1 MFTAIEGPWL
11 LETGEKNRILFRRNM
26 FAFGETVERTPK
38 DCAAERARIK
48 KGKVLGTRQP
58 IELIQTKE
66 SLVLPNITTTQLS
79 QNCKTS
85 WEEREE
91 INGQERK
98 NIQQI
103 AKPGRLRDS
112 TYMFEEIGGK
122 CVRDL
127 EGLFIS
133 KLNFQ
138 SGNVDDSPE
147 PLSSSC
153 EKNQRK
159 QRSRLSKTDSGF
171 CEDSIDETATLLFV
185 DSPNESD
192 KASNTS
198 NSSRSGTSPDQTTS
212 NRVSRSV
219 KTRTITMDFKTIL
232 NRDNKVVVRNT
243 DRLTTRA
250 NMCVQSQQSLHADLV
265 AFKSFSTYHNGETSN
280 CTLQTNEHCVKLR
293 EVILKTRRNSF
304 DGEAVKQSDTSLAV
318 LKTRRRLL
326 GKRCSAGPAFSFTER
341 RVNKERTVDISRANC
356 NCAQRRAQFSDLERP
371 DLNRQCV
378 SCPVD
383 FVAPQQFQ
391 DRITPRD
398 SENQAD
404 LGCSVSTSGLT
415 EKALLET
422 SQSQETVDV
431 NVKCQEWLNRW
442 LLFNNSPQTAES

>member
-1 MFTAIEGPWL
+1 
-11 LETGEKNRILFRRNM
+11 M
-26 FAFGETVERTPK
+26 FAFGETVEKTPK
-38 DCAAERARIK
+38 DFAAERARIK

-66 SLVLPNITTTQLS
+66 SLVLPNITTTQLT

-85 WEEREE
+85 WEEREVM
-91 INGQERK
+91 NGQERK

-112 TYMFEEIGGK
+112 TYVFEEIGGK
-122 CVRDL
+122 CVKDL

-147 PLSSSC
+147 LFSSSC
-153 EKNQRK
+153 KKNQRTH
-159 QRSRLSKTDSGF
+159 QSRFSKTDSGF
-171 CEDSIDETATLLFV
+171 CEDSTDETATPLFV

-198 NSSRSGTSPDQTTS
+198 NSSRSGTSPDHTTS
-212 NRVSRSV
+212 NRASRSE
-219 KTRTITMDFKTIL
+219 KMRRITMDFRTIL
-232 NRDNKVVVRNT
+232 NRGTKTVVRNT

-250 NMCVQSQQSLHADLV
+250 NMCIQSQQSLHADLV
-265 AFKSFSTYHNGETSN
+265 ALKSFTTHHNGETSN

-293 EVILKTRRNSF
+293 EVILKTSRNSF
-304 DGEAVKQSDTSLAV
+304 HGEAVKQSDTSLAV
-318 LKTRRRLL
+318 LKTKRRLL
-326 GKRCSAGPAFSFTER
+326 GKRCSAGPPFSFMEP
-341 RVNKERTVDISRANC
+341 RVNKERTVDMSRGTC
-356 NCAQRRAQFSDLERP
+356 NCEQRRVQFSDLETLN
-371 DLNRQCV
+371 LNRQCV

-383 FVAPQQFQ
+383 FVASQQLQ

-398 SENQAD
+398 SENLAD
-404 LGCSVSTSGLT
+404 LSCALSASGLT

-422 SQSQETVDV
+422 SQPQETVDV

-442 LLFNNSPQTAES
+442 LLFNNSPQTVESSTAVT

>member
-1 MFTAIEGPWL
+1 
-11 LETGEKNRILFRRNM
+11 M

-38 DCAAERARIK
+38 DFAAERARIK

-66 SLVLPNITTTQLS
+66 SLVLPNITTTQLT

-85 WEEREE
+85 WEEREVM
-91 INGQERK
+91 NGQERK

-112 TYMFEEIGGK
+112 TYVFEEIGGK
-122 CVRDL
+122 CVKDL

-147 PLSSSC
+147 LFSSSC
-153 EKNQRK
+153 KKNQRTH
-159 QRSRLSKTDSGF
+159 QSRLSKTDSGF
-171 CEDSIDETATLLFV
+171 CEDSTDETATPLFV

-198 NSSRSGTSPDQTTS
+198 NSSRSGTSPDHTTS
-212 NRVSRSV
+212 NRVSRSE
-219 KTRTITMDFKTIL
+219 KMRRITMDFRTIL
-232 NRDNKVVVRNT
+232 NRGTKTVVRNT

-250 NMCVQSQQSLHADLV
+250 NMCIQSQQSLHADLV
-265 AFKSFSTYHNGETSN
+265 ALKSFTTHHNGETSN

-304 DGEAVKQSDTSLAV
+304 HGEAVKQSDTSLAV
-318 LKTRRRLL
+318 LKTKRRLL
-326 GKRCSAGPAFSFTER
+326 GKRCSAGPPFSFMEP
-341 RVNKERTVDISRANC
+341 RVNKERTVDMSRGTC
-356 NCAQRRAQFSDLERP
+356 NCEQRRVQFSDLETLN
-371 DLNRQCV
+371 LNRQCV

-383 FVAPQQFQ
+383 FVASQQSQ

-398 SENQAD
+398 SEVSCA
-404 LGCSVSTSGLT
+404 VSTSGLT

-442 LLFNNSPQTAES
+442 LLFNNSPQTVESSTAVT

>member
-1 MFTAIEGPWL
+1 
-11 LETGEKNRILFRRNM
+11 M
-26 FAFGETVERTPK
+26 FAFGETFERTPK
-38 DCAAERARIK
+38 DFAAERARIK
-48 KGKVLGTRQP
+48 KGKVLGTRQS
-58 IELIQTKE
+58 IELTQTKE
-66 SLVLPNITTTQLS
+66 SLVLPNITTTQLT

-85 WEEREE
+85 WEEREV

-98 NIQQI
+98 TIQQI
-103 AKPGRLRDS
+103 TKPGRLRDS
-112 TYMFEEIGGK
+112 SYVFEEIGGK

-127 EGLFIS
+127 EGLFTS
-133 KLNFQ
+133 TGLNFQ
-138 SGNVDDSPE
+138 SGNVDDSSE
-147 PLSSSC
+147 PFSSSC

-171 CEDSIDETATLLFV
+171 CEDSVDETATPLFV

-198 NSSRSGTSPDQTTS
+198 NSSTSGTSPDHTTS
-212 NRVSRSV
+212 NRASRSE
-219 KTRTITMDFKTIL
+219 KTRRITIDFKTIL

-265 AFKSFSTYHNGETSN
+265 AFKSFSAYHNGETSN
-280 CTLQTNEHCVKLR
+280 CTLKTNEHCVKLR

-326 GKRCSAGPAFSFTER
+326 GKRCSVSPPFSFTER
-341 RVNKERTVDISRANC
+341 RVNKERIVDISRANC
-356 NCAQRRAQFSDLERP
+356 NCAQRRAQFLDLERL

-383 FVAPQQFQ
+383 FVASQQFQ

-404 LGCSVSTSGLT
+404 LGCAVSTSGLT
-415 EKALLET
+415 EKALLDT

>member
-1 MFTAIEGPWL
+1 
-11 LETGEKNRILFRRNM
+11 M

-38 DCAAERARIK
+38 DFAAERARIK

-66 SLVLPNITTTQLS
+66 SLVLPNITTTQLT

-85 WEEREE
+85 WEEREVM
-91 INGQERK
+91 NGQERK

-112 TYMFEEIGGK
+112 TYVFEEIGGK
-122 CVRDL
+122 CVKDL

-147 PLSSSC
+147 LFSSSC
-153 EKNQRK
+153 KKNQRTH
-159 QRSRLSKTDSGF
+159 QSRLSKTDSGF
-171 CEDSIDETATLLFV
+171 CEDSTDETATPLFV

-192 KASNTS
+192 KASNAS
-198 NSSRSGTSPDQTTS
+198 NSSRSGTSPDHTTS
-212 NRVSRSV
+212 NRVSRSE
-219 KTRTITMDFKTIL
+219 KMRRITMDFRTIL
-232 NRDNKVVVRNT
+232 NRGTKTVVRNT

-250 NMCVQSQQSLHADLV
+250 NMCIQSQQSLHADLV
-265 AFKSFSTYHNGETSN
+265 ALKSFTTHHNGETSN

-304 DGEAVKQSDTSLAV
+304 HGEAVKQSDTSLAV
-318 LKTRRRLL
+318 LKTKRRLL
-326 GKRCSAGPAFSFTER
+326 GKRCSAGPPFSFMEP
-341 RVNKERTVDISRANC
+341 RVNKERTVDMSRGTC
-356 NCAQRRAQFSDLERP
+356 SCEQRRVQFSDLETLN
-371 DLNRQCV
+371 LNRQCV

-383 FVAPQQFQ
+383 FVASQQLQ

-398 SENQAD
+398 SENLAD
-404 LGCSVSTSGLT
+404 LSCALSASGLT

-442 LLFNNSPQTAES
+442 LLFNNSPQTVESSTAVT

>member
-1 MFTAIEGPWL
+1 
-11 LETGEKNRILFRRNM
+11 M

-38 DCAAERARIK
+38 DFAAERARIK

-66 SLVLPNITTTQLS
+66 SLVLPNITTTQLT

-85 WEEREE
+85 WEEREVM
-91 INGQERK
+91 NGQERK

-112 TYMFEEIGGK
+112 TYVFEEIGGK
-122 CVRDL
+122 CVKDL

-147 PLSSSC
+147 LFSSSSK
-153 EKNQRK
+153 KNQRTH
-159 QRSRLSKTDSGF
+159 QSRLSKTDSGF
-171 CEDSIDETATLLFV
+171 CEDSTDETATPLFV

-192 KASNTS
+192 KASNAS
-198 NSSRSGTSPDQTTS
+198 NSSRSGTSPDHTTS
-212 NRVSRSV
+212 NRVSSSEKMR
-219 KTRTITMDFKTIL
+219 RITMDFRTIL
-232 NRDNKVVVRNT
+232 NRGTKTVVRNT

-250 NMCVQSQQSLHADLV
+250 NMCIQSQQSLHADLV
-265 AFKSFSTYHNGETSN
+265 AFKSFTTHHNGETSN

-304 DGEAVKQSDTSLAV
+304 HGEAVKQSDTSLAV

-326 GKRCSAGPAFSFTER
+326 GKRCMAGPPFSFMEP
-341 RVNKERTVDISRANC
+341 RVNKERSVDMSRPTC
-356 NCAQRRAQFSDLERP
+356 NCEQRRVQFSDLERL

-383 FVAPQQFQ
+383 FVASPQTQ
-391 DRITPRD
+391 DRVTPRD
-398 SENQAD
+398 SEVSCA
-404 LGCSVSTSGLT
+404 LSTSGLT

-422 SQSQETVDV
+422 SQSQETVNV

-442 LLFNNSPQTAES
+442 LLFNNSPQTVESSTAVT

>member
-1 MFTAIEGPWL
+1 
-11 LETGEKNRILFRRNM
+11 M

-66 SLVLPNITTTQLS
+66 SLVLPNITTQLT

-85 WEEREE
+85 WEEREV

-98 NIQQI
+98 TIQQI

-112 TYMFEEIGGK
+112 TYMFEDIGCK
-122 CVRDL
+122 CVKDL

-138 SGNVDDSPE
+138 SGNVDDSSE
-147 PLSSSC
+147 LFSSSC

-171 CEDSIDETATLLFV
+171 CEDSTDAETATLLFV
-185 DSPNESD
+185 DSPNESV

-198 NSSRSGTSPDQTTS
+198 NSSRSGTSPDHSTS

-219 KTRTITMDFKTIL
+219 KSRTIAMDFKTIL

-293 EVILKTRRNSF
+293 EVILKTRRNSS
-304 DGEAVKQSDTSLAV
+304 DGETVKQSDTSLAV

-326 GKRCSAGPAFSFTER
+326 GKRCSAGPPFSFTER

-356 NCAQRRAQFSDLERP
+356 NCEQRRAQFSDLERL

-383 FVAPQQFQ
+383 FVASRQFQ

-398 SENQAD
+398 SENQVD
-404 LGCSVSTSGLT
+404 LGCAVSTFGLT
-415 EKALLET
+415 ENALLET

-442 LLFNNSPQTAES
+442 RLLNNSPQTAES

>member
-1 MFTAIEGPWL
+1 
-11 LETGEKNRILFRRNM
+11 M

-38 DCAAERARIK
+38 DFAAERARIK

-58 IELIQTKE
+58 IKLIQTKE
-66 SLVLPNITTTQLS
+66 SLVLPNITTTQLT

-85 WEEREE
+85 WEEREVM
-91 INGQERK
+91 NGQERK

-112 TYMFEEIGGK
+112 TYVFEEIGGK
-122 CVRDL
+122 CVKDL

-147 PLSSSC
+147 LFSSSC
-153 EKNQRK
+153 KRNQRTH
-159 QRSRLSKTDSGF
+159 QSRLSKTDSGF
-171 CEDSIDETATLLFV
+171 CEDSTDETATPLFV

-198 NSSRSGTSPDQTTS
+198 NSSRSGTSPDHTTS
-212 NRVSRSV
+212 NRASRSE
-219 KTRTITMDFKTIL
+219 KMRRITMDFRTIL
-232 NRDNKVVVRNT
+232 NRGTKTVVRNT

-250 NMCVQSQQSLHADLV
+250 NMCIQSQQSLHADLV
-265 AFKSFSTYHNGETSN
+265 AFKSFTAHHNGETSN

-304 DGEAVKQSDTSLAV
+304 DAEAVKQSDTSLAV

-326 GKRCSAGPAFSFTER
+326 GKRCSAGPPFSFVEP
-341 RVNKERTVDISRANC
+341 RVNKERTVDMSRATC
-356 NCAQRRAQFSDLERP
+356 NCEQRRVHFSDLETLN
-371 DLNRQCV
+371 LNRQCV

-383 FVAPQQFQ
+383 FVASQQSQ

-398 SENQAD
+398 SEVS
-404 LGCSVSTSGLT
+404 CPVSTSGLT

-422 SQSQETVDV
+422 AQSQETVDV

-442 LLFNNSPQTAES
+442 LLFNNSPQTVESSTAVT

>member
-1 MFTAIEGPWL
+1 
-11 LETGEKNRILFRRNM
+11 M

-38 DCAAERARIK
+38 DFAAERARIK

-66 SLVLPNITTTQLS
+66 SLVLPNITTTQLT

-85 WEEREE
+85 WEEREVM
-91 INGQERK
+91 NGQERK

-103 AKPGRLRDS
+103 SKPGRLRDS
-112 TYMFEEIGGK
+112 TYVFEEIGGK
-122 CVRDL
+122 CVKDL

-147 PLSSSC
+147 LFSSSC
-153 EKNQRK
+153 KKNQRTH
-159 QRSRLSKTDSGF
+159 QSRLSKTDSGF
-171 CEDSIDETATLLFV
+171 CEDSTDETATPLFV

-198 NSSRSGTSPDQTTS
+198 NSSRSGTSPDHTTS
-212 NRVSRSV
+212 NRVSRSE
-219 KTRTITMDFKTIL
+219 KMRRITMDFRTIL
-232 NRDNKVVVRNT
+232 NRGNKTVVRNT

-250 NMCVQSQQSLHADLV
+250 NMCIQSQQSLHADLI
-265 AFKSFSTYHNGETSN
+265 AFKSFTTHHNGETSN
-280 CTLQTNEHCVKLR
+280 CTLQTNQHCVKLR

-304 DGEAVKQSDTSLAV
+304 DGEAIKQSDTSLAV
-318 LKTRRRLL
+318 LKTKRRLL
-326 GKRCSAGPAFSFTER
+326 GKRCSAGPPFSFMEP
-341 RVNKERTVDISRANC
+341 RVNKERTVDTSRATC
-356 NCAQRRAQFSDLERP
+356 NCEQRRVQFSDLERL

-383 FVAPQQFQ
+383 FVASQETQ
-391 DRITPRD
+391 DRVTPRD
-398 SENQAD
+398 SEVSCA
-404 LGCSVSTSGLT
+404 LSTSGLT

-442 LLFNNSPQTAES
+442 LLFNNSPQTVESSTAVT